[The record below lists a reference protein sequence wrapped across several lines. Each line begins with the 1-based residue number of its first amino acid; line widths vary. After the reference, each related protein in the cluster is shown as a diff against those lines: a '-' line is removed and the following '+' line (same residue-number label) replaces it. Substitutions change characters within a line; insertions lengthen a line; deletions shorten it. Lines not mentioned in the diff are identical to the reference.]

1 MPFASQAPRPRIASA
16 SSELGMNGGTV
27 SRCVLSTTCAE
38 PTARANTFGR
48 PGAAS
53 QVSTSKPCW
62 RRNSA
67 TKRLASPSCPVVE
80 SKSIS
85 ERVKLKS
92 LCSIMSLITSGSFA
106 GPAGELE
113 AILNDCAAPSAGVA
127 AVLCHPHPLYGGTM
141 HTRIVFQAARTLCDL
156 GMPVLR
162 FNFRGVGRSAGA
174 YDHGAGEQQDLEA
187 AMARM
192 RELRPEL
199 ALLVGGFSFGATMVA
214 RLLARSAPTG

>member
-1 MPFASQAPRPRIASA
+1 
-16 SSELGMNGGTV
+16 
-27 SRCVLSTTCAE
+27 
-38 PTARANTFGR
+38 
-48 PGAAS
+48 
-53 QVSTSKPCW
+53 
-62 RRNSA
+62 
-67 TKRLASPSCPVVE
+67 
-80 SKSIS
+80 
-85 ERVKLKS
+85 
-92 LCSIMSLITSGSFA
+92 
-106 GPAGELE
+106 
-113 AILNDCAAPSAGVA
+113 
-127 AVLCHPHPLYGGTM
+127 M

-214 RLLARSAPTG
+214 RLLARSAPTGLRCALLLGLPADRGEIPADWRWQGPKLMISGDHDEFASVASLEAYFARLAPPKQRAWIPGGDHFMAARIPEFRDALARLVRSALG